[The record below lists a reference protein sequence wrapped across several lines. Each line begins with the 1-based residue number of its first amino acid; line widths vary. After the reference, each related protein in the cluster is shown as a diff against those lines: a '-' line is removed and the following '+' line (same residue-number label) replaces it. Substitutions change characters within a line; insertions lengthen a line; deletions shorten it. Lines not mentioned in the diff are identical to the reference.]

1 MNNVNKD
8 TRSIFPMK
16 QNSSK
21 FTLIELLVVISI
33 VALLIAILL
42 PALAS
47 ARDAARAIEC
57 SVRLKNL
64 GVLSITYVQ
73 DNKEYL
79 PYPNWSW
86 RGKIAKYITP
96 QRGMSSLFYCP
107 SAEVIPS
114 NKISSSNCA
123 YTSSYPDSKKA
134 WRMTDDRYVREPLSL
149 IKWLQDSPAHAGN
162 NYRAG
167 DWNSGK
173 ALRHHKN
180 SAYNRL
186 FWDGHVDNAQK

>member
-1 MNNVNKD
+1 MNKD

-73 DNKEYL
+73 DNKDYL
-79 PYPNWSW
+79 QTQIGNPEGADEPN
-86 RGKIAKYITP
+86 KKKYDPRVWLRAGEQTFVE
-96 QRGMSSLFYCP
+96 RL
-107 SAEVIPS
+107 
-114 NKISSSNCA
+114 
-123 YTSSYPDSKKA
+123 KKA
-134 WRMTDDRYVREPLSL
+134 FEDL
-149 IKWLQDSPAHAGN
+149 N
-162 NYRAG
+162 NV
-167 DWNSGK
+167 NT
-173 ALRHHKN
+173 L
-180 SAYNRL
+180 
-186 FWDGHVDNAQK
+186 

>member
-1 MNNVNKD
+1 
-8 TRSIFPMK
+8 MK
-16 QNSSK
+16 QHRSK
-21 FTLIELLVVISI
+21 FTLIELLVVITI

-47 ARDAARAIEC
+47 ARDSARAIEC
-57 SVRLKNL
+57 GVHLKNM

-73 DNKEYL
+73 DNREYL
-79 PYPNWSW
+79 PYPNWAW
-86 RGKIAKYITP
+86 RGKLTKYITP

-107 SAEVIPS
+107 SAEAIAS

-123 YTSSYPDSKKA
+123 YTASYPNSKQA
-134 WRMTDDRYVREPLSL
+134 WRMTDGKYVREPLSL
-149 IKWLQDSPAHAGN
+149 RKWLQDSPAHAGN

-167 DWNSGK
+167 DWNAGK
-173 ALRHHKN
+173 ALRHHN
-180 SAYNRL
+180 NASYNKL